1 MNIKDFLAKYSAAR
15 NKQNEW
21 RTLHEEC
28 YHYAMPNKNNFSNDG
43 NTSGNGSRLKNT
55 HLFDNTAV
63 EATSKF
69 ASRFQQLTAPVEQQ
83 YFKITLS
90 DYAKQEIYKNNK
102 PEVAEMMLKESQIGL
117 DEITAKLYH
126 FYSKSN
132 INTNIHEC
140 FHDLAIGTCS
150 LIVNEN
156 NDNRIPFLCSSIPL
170 HQLSILEGKFGTI
183 DTVFRKHYAPI
194 KSIEAMWPKADL
206 SFLTEEDRKSP
217 DQKIEIIEG
226 VSYNE
231 LTFKFDYDVVVKDNK
246 IFSAVYITNP
256 FVVSR
261 YKVASGEV
269 YGRGPLM
276 DILND
281 IKLVN
286 KAQEYVLKAAEKASS
301 EFYLVAGTDTMAAE
315 LGLTLGP
322 DVVINIDSSEKFER
336 LPFMGRVDITQL
348 FVSEKQNNIKRTLLA
363 TSIDRPKAL
372 SPEEINA
379 LSNENIFDMAPNA
392 NRIYNEFLTPIIK
405 RMLDILM
412 RKSIIPK
419 FDIDNGLK
427 IEYTTPMTMLN
438 KQRENQEILTT
449 MSQIA
454 NSFGPEVAQTIVD
467 PYKLAKRIAENNN
480 ILSTFVRTDIEIQQI
495 QQQKQQQMQQQQMA
509 EGMEGQ
515 V

>member
-1 MNIKDFLAKYSAAR
+1 MDIKEFLQKYNTAKT
-15 NKQNEW
+15 KQSEW
-21 RTLHEEC
+21 RGTHEEC
-28 YHYAMPNKNNFSNDG
+28 YHYAMPNKNNFSSDG

-83 YFKITLS
+83 FFKITLS
-90 DYAKQEIYKNNK
+90 DYSKQQIYKENK
-102 PEVAEMMLKESQIGL
+102 PEIAEMILKEQQSIL
-117 DEITAKLYH
+117 DEVTAKLYH
-126 FYSKSN
+126 FYTRSN
-132 INTNIHEC
+132 INSNIHEC
-140 FHDLAIGTCS
+140 FHDLAIGTCAM
-150 LIVNEN
+150 IVNEN

-170 HQLSILEGKFGTI
+170 YQLSILEGKFGTI
-183 DTVFRKHYAPI
+183 DTIFRKHYAPI
-194 KSIEAMWPKADL
+194 KAIPAMWP
-206 SFLTEEDRKSP
+206 SGNMSMFNEEELKS
-217 DQKIEIIEG
+217 DEKIEVIEG
-226 VSYNE
+226 VSFNE
-231 LTFKFDYDVVVKDNK
+231 KTLKYDYMVVAKEK
-246 IFSAVYITNP
+246 TIFQAIYITNP

-301 EFYLVAGTDTMAAE
+301 EFYLVAGSDTMAAE

-336 LPFMGRVDITQL
+336 LPFMGRVDVTQL
-348 FVSEKQNNIKRTLLA
+348 FVAEKQANIKRTLLA

-379 LSNENIFDMAPNA
+379 LSNENIYDMIPIG
-392 NRIYNEFLTPIIK
+392 NRIYNEFITPFIR

-412 RKSIIPK
+412 RKDIIPT

-427 IEYTTPMTMLN
+427 IEYTTPITMLN
-438 KQRENQEILTT
+438 KQRETQEILTT

-454 NSFGPEVAQTIVD
+454 NSFGPEVANTIVD

-480 ILSTFVRTDIEIQQI
+480 MLSSFVRTDIEIQQI
-495 QQQKQQQMQQQQMA
+495 QQQQQEAQQQAQMA
-509 EGMEGQ
+509 AGMEQ
-515 V
+515 

>member
-1 MNIKDFLAKYSAAR
+1 MNIKQFLEKYNAAR
-15 NKQNEW
+15 NKQSEW
-21 RTLHEEC
+21 RSTHEEC
-28 YHYAMPNKNNFSNDG
+28 YHYAMPNKNNFSSDG
-43 NTSGNGSRLKNT
+43 NTSGNGSRFKNN

-83 YFKITLS
+83 FFKITLS
-90 DYAKQEIYKNNK
+90 DYAKQEIYKQNK
-102 PEVAEMMLKESQIGL
+102 PEIAEMVLKENQGIL
-117 DEITAKLYH
+117 DEVSAKVYH
-126 FYSKSN
+126 FFTRSN
-132 INTNIHEC
+132 INSNIHEC

-156 NDNRIPFLCSSIPL
+156 NDPRVPFLCSSIPL
-170 HQLSILEGKFGTI
+170 YQLSILEGKFGTI
-183 DTVFRKHYAPI
+183 DTIFRKHYAPI
-194 KSIEAMWPKADL
+194 KSIPSMWPDASL
-206 SFLTEEDRKSP
+206 EGVLGESELNSP
-217 DQKIEIIEG
+217 DEKIEIIEG
-226 VSYNE
+226 VSYNDE
-231 LTFKFDYDVVVKDNK
+231 TFKYDYMVVVKDK
-246 IFSAVYITNP
+246 EIFSAIYNTNP

-301 EFYLVAGTDTMAAE
+301 EFYLVAGSDTMAAE

-336 LPFMGRVDITQL
+336 LPFMGRVDVTQL
-348 FVSEKQNNIKRTLLA
+348 FVAEKQANIKRTLLA

-379 LSNENIFDMAPNA
+379 LSNENIYDMIPIA
-392 NRIYNEFLTPIIK
+392 NRIYNEFLTPILR
-405 RMLDILM
+405 RMLDILI
-412 RKSIIPK
+412 RKSIIPE

-427 IEYTTPMTMLN
+427 IEYTTAITMLN
-438 KQRENQEILTT
+438 KQKETQEILTT

-454 NSFGPEVAQTIVD
+454 NSFGPDVANTIID

-480 ILSTFVRTDIEIQQI
+480 LLSSFVRTDIEIQQM
-495 QQQKQQQMQQQQMA
+495 QEQAQQQQQQA
-509 EGMEGQ
+509 QVAAGMEQ
-515 V
+515 Q